1 MYKTS
6 TFSLDH
12 HYVQTNVH
20 FLVWRTFNYPLL
32 LKIILK
38 VTKEERLVLTFLT
51 TTKNPNLPSQYV
63 SFFNITKN
71 LMLLK
76 YWFYMIIC
84 VQCKIFN
91 ATYQIKKKKR
101 NLEHLNVAHY
111 SLKEYFLLI
120 SVNYEF
126 LIYFLKVAQVLIWF
140 NVSIYDMS
148 FINHTTSSDRQDF
161 LNSLPKKHPR
171 KPSLRW
177 CLGHVEGGTVH
188 FPQLMSWL
196 QSFPLALGSVNPTHP
211 KGPWCIV
218 ILVPVL
224 PSKGRGGAD

>member
-91 ATYQIKKKKR
+91 ATYQIKKKKSR
-101 NLEHLNVAHY
+101 TPKCCSLLSKRVFSPHFSKLWIPHLFFKGCTG
-111 SLKEYFLLI
+111 L
-120 SVNYEF
+120 
-126 LIYFLKVAQVLIWF
+126 
-140 NVSIYDMS
+140 DM
-148 FINHTTSSDRQDF
+148 I
-161 LNSLPKKHPR
+161 
-171 KPSLRW
+171 
-177 CLGHVEGGTVH
+177 
-188 FPQLMSWL
+188 
-196 QSFPLALGSVNPTHP
+196 
-211 KGPWCIV
+211 
-218 ILVPVL
+218 
-224 PSKGRGGAD
+224 

>member
-76 YWFYMIIC
+76 ILILHDYTC
-84 VQCKIFN
+84 TVQNFQCHLPN
-91 ATYQIKKKKR
+91 LKKKW
-101 NLEHLNVAHY
+101 NPEHLNVAHY
-111 SLKEYFLLI
+111 SLKEYFLLV

-140 NVSIYDMS
+140 NVSIYEMS
-148 FINHTTSSDRQDF
+148 FINHTMSSDRQDF

-224 PSKGRGGAD
+224 PSKGRGGAG